1 MPVQNGSAG
10 NGSGHNGFHTQFES
24 TQGPYIAA
32 EMNSAT
38 MSGRGAM
45 HLSSSDVFAII
56 SRNRGKLIAFGCVMV
71 LGALV
76 LSSVWPKTYRSEAKL
91 YVRLG
96 RENLGLDATA
106 SLGHEI
112 NGIQINRE
120 DELNTVVEL
129 LRSHALLEK
138 VVDAVGLETILN
150 PTGASGST
158 EGNGSSVLGWIHK
171 LTNDAPL
178 PPRERAILALRKQLD
193 TQNVRKTNVIL
204 VAHEGP
210 SAEASQK
217 IVSSL
222 VNLYLDEHVRMSRSP
237 HAHAFLSEQAASI
250 KKQLVQRE
258 TELRTFKDQ
267 TGLASPA
274 EQRQT
279 LVAQIGRLEDDL
291 KATLA
296 TIEGTEA
303 ENTAIIAEEGRVSAV
318 DTKAHEELRLML
330 LKEKPA
336 LALQRAKLA
345 RLQTQLA
352 DAKTQLQVLNGNENR
367 ITQMQREAQILE
379 VSYRKYSEGLE
390 QARLDESLE
399 NQRISNIN
407 VAQPATLSFQP
418 VKPQRSMFLISGL
431 LLAFFGGPTLA
442 VLFSVYRPLST
453 APRGVEYRRDT
464 PALAPA
470 PALRDAQPVGA

>member
-1 MPVQNGSAG
+1 MPVHHGSAG
-10 NGSGHNGFHTQFES
+10 QNGNHSQLE
-24 TQGPYIAA
+24 
-32 EMNSAT
+32 
-38 MSGRGAM
+38 M
-45 HLSSSDVFAII
+45 HLSSSDVLAIV
-56 SRNRGKLIAFGCVMV
+56 SRNRWKLAAFGCAMV
-71 LGALV
+71 AGALV

-96 RENLGLDATA
+96 RENLGLDATS

-120 DELNTVVEL
+120 DELNTVVDL
-129 LRSHALLEK
+129 LKSHSLLEK
-138 VVDAVGLETILN
+138 VVDAVGPETILN
-150 PTGASGST
+150 PTGKPASTEASGS
-158 EGNGSSVLGWIHK
+158 SLFGWAHN
-171 LTNDAPL
+171 LTSDSPL
-178 PPRERAILALRKQLD
+178 PARERAVLALRKQLD

-217 IVSSL
+217 IVSNL
-222 VNLYLDEHVRMSRSP
+222 INLYLDEHVRMSRSP
-237 HAHAFLSEQAASI
+237 HEHAFLAEQASSI

-258 TELRTFKDQ
+258 TDLRTFKDQ

-274 EQRQT
+274 EQRLT
-279 LVAQIGRLEDDL
+279 LVGQLGRLEDDI
-291 KATLA
+291 KSTLA
-296 TIEGTEA
+296 AIEGTEA
-303 ENTAIIAEEGRVSAV
+303 EHHAVVAEQGRVSAV
-318 DTKAHEELRLML
+318 DTRAKEELRMML
-330 LKEKPA
+330 LREKPV
-336 LALQRAKLA
+336 LASQRAKLA

-352 DAKTQLQVLNGNENR
+352 DAKEQMKALNGNENR

-399 NQRISNIN
+399 SQRISNIN
-407 VAQPATLSFQP
+407 VAQPATLSFQS
-418 VKPQRSMFLISGL
+418 VKPQRSLFLVAGL

-453 APRGVEYRRDT
+453 APHSVDHRLDM

-470 PALRDAQPVGA
+470 PAMRDAQPVGA